1 MLWLL
6 ILSND
11 NGVGRLFLFALD
23 VKAIAPAVVATVEEV
38 EVAAEEEDDNNNG

>member
-6 ILSND
+6 MLSND
-11 NGVGRLFLFALD
+11 NGVGRLFFALD
-23 VKAIAPAVVATVEEV
+23 EETIAPAVVATVEEV